1 MAGTPNGN
9 QEGGLAAIYLV
20 AGAVVLIVGVV
31 ALFVA
36 KDARLERRLYWA
48 TAAVGGL
55 LVSLAALHRGWGT
68 VVAAY
73 LAILVVTALYAFLR
87 TDYLKIRSR
96 VYSAWDLIG
105 KSQ

>member
-1 MAGTPNGN
+1 MA
-9 QEGGLAAIYLV
+9 LLV
-20 AGAVVLIVGVV
+20 AGAMIVIAGVIS
-31 ALFVA
+31 LFLT
-36 KDARLERRLYWA
+36 KDKQLERRVYWS

-55 LVSLAALHRGWGT
+55 VVSLATLHRGWGT

-105 KSQ
+105 KSK